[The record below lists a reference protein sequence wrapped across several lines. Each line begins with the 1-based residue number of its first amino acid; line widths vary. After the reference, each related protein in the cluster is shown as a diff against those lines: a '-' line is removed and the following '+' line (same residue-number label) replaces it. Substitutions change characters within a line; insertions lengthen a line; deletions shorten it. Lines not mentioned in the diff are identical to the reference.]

1 MSRQCTRTQPESF
14 IRNNIFTR
22 KEKNISSYKND
33 QSIEI
38 TFRHKYISAT
48 QQLIIEFGAFLL
60 SVWVLHSH
68 QKCRQW
74 NSNDIQEFFLGKKRT
89 NLMVVRP
96 ILPVVESRSI
106 EGGRLIGTPIFGR
119 LHFFPYSSIASW
131 EAAIAEKYRM
141 VKGTNLLLS
150 SNVTM
155 RRYGDNSLVK
165 WLTSNCL
172 DLGKNQV
179 VYFGPNHLILLATEW
194 IKYLLDIKVPQAQ
207 GVWNKILTYV
217 SVCHFLKVTLLTQWW
232 LDIKQNQMSW
242 KTL

>member
-74 NSNDIQEFFLGKKRT
+74 NSNDVQEFFLGKKRT

-172 DLGKNQV
+172 DLGKNEV
-179 VYFGPNHLILLATEW
+179 VHFGPSHLV
-194 IKYLLDIKVPQAQ
+194 LLD
-207 GVWNKILTYV
+207 N
-217 SVCHFLKVTLLTQWW
+217 
-232 LDIKQNQMSW
+232 KQNLQ
-242 KTL
+242 L

>member
-74 NSNDIQEFFLGKKRT
+74 NSNDVQEFFLGKKRT

-119 LHFFPYSSIASW
+119 LHFFPYSIL
-131 EAAIAEKYRM
+131 R
-141 VKGTNLLLS
+141 S
-150 SNVTM
+150 SNS
-155 RRYGDNSLVK
+155 NSRKIQNGKRDKSFIVLKCHNETLWGQFSCQMVDIKLPGSWKKPSGTLVH
-165 WLTSNCL
+165 
-172 DLGKNQV
+172 
-179 VYFGPNHLILLATEW
+179 FGPSHLV
-194 IKYLLDIKVPQAQ
+194 LLDNRQRQCQEP
-207 GVWNKILTYV
+207 NLSLT
-217 SVCHFLKVTLLTQWW
+217 
-232 LDIKQNQMSW
+232 
-242 KTL
+242 

>member
-38 TFRHKYISAT
+38 TFRHKYVSAT

-68 QKCRQW
+68 QKCRLW
-74 NSNDIQEFFLGKKRT
+74 NSNDVQEFFLGKKRT

-179 VYFGPNHLILLATEW
+179 VYFGPNHLILLATASTS
-194 IKYLLDIKVPQAQ
+194 KYLLDIKVPQAQ
-207 GVWNKILTYV
+207 GVWNEIKYW
-217 SVCHFLKVTLLTQWW
+217 TLFQFVLFKSYTHLMVAWH
-232 LDIKQNQMSW
+232 
-242 KTL
+242 

>member
-179 VYFGPNHLILLATEW
+179 VYFGAKSSDFACNSINIKIFAWYQGPSSPRSVKWNEILNS
-194 IKYLLDIKVPQAQ
+194 I
-207 GVWNKILTYV
+207 
-217 SVCHFLKVTLLTQWW
+217 SVCSF
-232 LDIKQNQMSW
+232 
-242 KTL
+242 